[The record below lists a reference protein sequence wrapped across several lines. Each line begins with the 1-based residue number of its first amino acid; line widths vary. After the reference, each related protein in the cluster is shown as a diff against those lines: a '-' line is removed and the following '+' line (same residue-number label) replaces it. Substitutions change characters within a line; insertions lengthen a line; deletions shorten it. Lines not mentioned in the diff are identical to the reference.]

1 MLLQT
6 ALKLPFFEKFWLLN
20 VKERAE
26 GLECPLIEEQLVAG
40 IAGMHKTSLQFFY
53 KYPVEVLEVYVY
65 VLYGCSINV

>member
-1 MLLQT
+1 M
-6 ALKLPFFEKFWLLN
+6 
-20 VKERAE
+20 KERAE
-26 GLECPLIEEQLVAG
+26 GLECPLIEVQLVAG